1 MILDGWRDASGREPD
16 AVAYWDGVAALCSP
30 ADMADWLA
38 VFHRQGRT
46 DLNVATLSRRRD
58 AFLRQAL
65 EKLDGR

>member
-1 MILDGWRDASGREPD
+1 
-16 AVAYWDGVAALCSP
+16 VAALCSP

-46 DLNVATLSRRRD
+46 DLNVATLNRRRD

-65 EKLDGR
+65 AH

>member
-1 MILDGWRDASGREPD
+1 MAGR
-16 AVAYWDGVAALCSP
+16 
-30 ADMADWLA
+30 LA

-46 DLNVATLSRRRD
+46 DLHAVTLNQRRD